1 MNVLSPGR
9 IRNYP
14 RTILIVIWTGIALN
28 WALSNGWQGWGGQIL
43 FIDFIVF
50 YSAGLLFRTAPSSL
64 YDFKGQL
71 SLQQSLVAPTPL
83 PGTGPFSHPP
93 YVAPVLEVFSYAPLP
108 VALMIWAA
116 LSCAALAG
124 SVLLIRR
131 LFSEELARL
140 GISTGTLVVIVL
152 SCAPI
157 VLGLYSGQMHTFVL
171 LGAIGVVALSLT
183 QKSLAAG
190 AVVGLLAI
198 KPQLALSL
206 GLFFLA
212 RRDLRACAAA
222 LLSFGALN
230 AMVIGIAG
238 WETAVQMYSEYL
250 KTTGSLLLVPFLSG
264 FPAYLL
270 MTPYGLLTG
279 LLGIDYQQIVFVL
292 SMLIAAGFLAW
303 FLHDTWRLRHEGR
316 SAIRLSLGRALLLPC
331 LLTPYWMMYDS
342 SLLLLSWPV
351 VAMSSTQGMLLTGG
365 ALLYGWFWI
374 CPFISAIVGVPLG
387 VLAPVGVWAYTTRE
401 YRALRHASQG

>member
-14 RTILIVIWTGIALN
+14 KTILIVIWTGIGLN
-28 WALSNGWQGWGGQIL
+28 WALSSGWQGWGGQIL

-71 SLQQSLVAPTPL
+71 SLQQSLIAPTPL
-83 PGTGPFSHPP
+83 AGTGPFSHPP
-93 YVAPVLEVFSYAPLP
+93 YVAPVLEVFSYLPLP
-108 VALMIWAA
+108 LALAIWAA

-171 LGAIGVVALSLT
+171 LGAISVVTLSLT
-183 QKSLAAG
+183 QRSLAAG
-190 AVVGLLAI
+190 AVAGLLAI

-212 RRDLRACAAA
+212 RRDFRACAATMI
-222 LLSFGALN
+222 SFGALN
-230 AMVIGIAG
+230 AMVIGTAG
-238 WETAVQMYSEYL
+238 WETAMQMYSEYL
-250 KTTGSLLLVPFLSG
+250 ETTRSLLLVPFMSG

-270 MTPYGLLTG
+270 MTPYGFLTG
-279 LLGIDYQQIVFVL
+279 LLGIGYQRIVFLL

-351 VAMSSTQGMLLTGG
+351 VAMSSTQGMLLAGG
-365 ALLYGWFWI
+365 ALLYGWFWV
-374 CPFISAIVGVPLG
+374 CPFISAIVGVPVG
-387 VLAPVGVWAYTTRE
+387 VLAPVGVWVYTTRE
-401 YRALRHASQG
+401 YRVLRHASRA

>member
-1 MNVLSPGR
+1 V
-9 IRNYP
+9 
-14 RTILIVIWTGIALN
+14 
-28 WALSNGWQGWGGQIL
+28 
-43 FIDFIVF
+43 
-50 YSAGLLFRTAPSSL
+50 
-64 YDFKGQL
+64 
-71 SLQQSLVAPTPL
+71 
-83 PGTGPFSHPP
+83 
-93 YVAPVLEVFSYAPLP
+93 
-108 VALMIWAA
+108 IWAA

-171 LGAIGVVALSLT
+171 VGAIGVVALSLT